1 MEFRAMRN
9 LFGYIVLLLLT
20 LISCTKEVEIEIP
33 GYQEK
38 LVIDGRIETG
48 QPPIVLLSRSKEV
61 YAPTDVDAFLNGF
74 ISGATVTVSDGT
86 NSVVLTEVCSNNL
99 PPGTEELA
107 AEMLGIPVDELQNFT
122 ICAYVGLDPAIWGQV
137 GRTYTLIVE
146 VDGENYTAE
155 TTLLPPVPLVNTF
168 WKAEG
173 DLTNHGF
180 SWATLADPPNQF
192 DAYFWEANV
201 IGNAAG
207 DTTETG
213 FSPTFNPAFDDEFF
227 DGLTFE
233 FAYENPHGF
242 ENTPDSTR
250 GLYALGDTV
259 VLKFSKLDPV
269 VFEFYEKKYIQLQTA
284 GNPFA
289 TPTNIPTNLSNGAL
303 GVWAGFSPV
312 YDTLICQ
319 P

>member
-1 MEFRAMRN
+1 MKRFITYAI
-9 LFGYIVLLLLT
+9 LSVL
-20 LISCTKEVEIEIP
+20 IFSSCTKEVEIEIP
-33 GYQEK
+33 GYEEK

-48 QPPIVLLSRSKEV
+48 QPPIVLLSTSREV

-86 NSVVLTEVCSNNL
+86 NTVTLTEVCSNNL

-107 AEMLGIPVDELQNFT
+107 AQMLGIPAEELQNFT
-122 ICAYVGLDPAIWGQV
+122 ICAYVGLDPSIWGQV
-137 GRTYTLIVE
+137 GNTYTLNVE
-146 VDGENYTAE
+146 HNGQSYAAE

-168 WKAEG
+168 WKPEG

-180 SWATLADPPNQF
+180 SWATLSDPANQY
-192 DAYFWEANV
+192 DAYFWEVNE

-207 DTTETG
+207 DTTDTG
-213 FSPTFNPAFDDEFF
+213 FTPTFNPVFDDEFF

-233 FAYENPHGF
+233 FAYENPNGF
-242 ENTPDSTR
+242 ANTPDSTR
-250 GLYALGDTV
+250 GLYALGDTIV
-259 VLKFSKLDPV
+259 IKLSKLDPV
-269 VFEFYEKKYIQLQTA
+269 VYEFYEKKYVQLQTA

-303 GVWAGFSPV
+303 GIWAGFSPSF
-312 YDTLICQ
+312 DTLICQ